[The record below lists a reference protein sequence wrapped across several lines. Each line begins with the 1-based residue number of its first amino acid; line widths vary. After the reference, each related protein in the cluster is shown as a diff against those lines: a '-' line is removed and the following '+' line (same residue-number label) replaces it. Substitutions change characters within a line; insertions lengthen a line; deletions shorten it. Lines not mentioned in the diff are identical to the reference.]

1 MVLNYIWIAFFLIA
15 FLVALIRT
23 IGGDNTIFGSIVDAT
38 FNSAELSFEISIGLV
53 GVLCLWMGILKIGEN
68 GGAINVMSKV
78 INPFFSKLFPEVP
91 ENHPARG
98 SMLMNFAANML
109 GLDNAATP
117 AGLKAMTELQ
127 ELNPIKDTASN
138 AQIMFLVLNTSGL
151 TLIPVTIMNY
161 RHTFGA
167 SNPSD
172 VFLPILISTFC
183 ASLFGLIVTSIY
195 QKINLFNKTILL
207 YLGAMS
213 IIVFGMLAYFS
224 QLDTEQLKIQSSL
237 LSNIILYGLICG
249 FIVMAM
255 LKKVNVYDSFIEGAK
270 GGFEI
275 AVKIIPFLV
284 AILVSIAVFK
294 ASGAMDYLSL
304 GMQWVFG
311 LFLEDTTFV
320 DAIPT
325 ALMRPLS
332 GSGARGMMLSS
343 WSEFGVDS
351 FVGRLTATM
360 QGATDTTFYIVA
372 VYFGSVAIKNTR
384 YAIKVGLLAD
394 LGGVI
399 ASVIVCS
406 MFFKTEEVHLTKN
419 EMASEIVN
427 VWNDKN
433 SKLEDKTLDFL
444 SEDIVFIDQ
453 SYDTIAKGKEAFI
466 NFESINSDSISL
478 EKIIEVDEVVYIK
491 TQNGKNSYKVL
502 FDKGKVVEVMY
513 QGNYVNQ

>member
-1 MVLNYIWIAFFLIA
+1 
-15 FLVALIRT
+15 
-23 IGGDNTIFGSIVDAT
+23 
-38 FNSAELSFEISIGLV
+38 
-53 GVLCLWMGILKIGEN
+53 
-68 GGAINVMSKV
+68 
-78 INPFFSKLFPEVP
+78 
-91 ENHPARG
+91 
-98 SMLMNFAANML
+98 
-109 GLDNAATP
+109 
-117 AGLKAMTELQ
+117 
-127 ELNPIKDTASN
+127 
-138 AQIMFLVLNTSGL
+138 MFLVLNTSGL

-207 YLGAMS
+207 YLGGMS
-213 IIVFGMLAYFS
+213 LIVFGMLAYFS
-224 QLDTEQLKIQSSL
+224 QLDTEQLKTQSSL

-255 LKKVNVYDSFIEGAK
+255 MKKVNVYDSFIEGAK
-270 GGFEI
+270 GGFQI

-294 ASGAMDYLSL
+294 ASGAMDYLSF

-399 ASVIVCS
+399 ASIIVCS
-406 MFFKTEEVHLTKN
+406 MFFKTEEVHLSKKQ
-419 EMASEIVN
+419 MASEIVN
-427 VWNDKN
+427 VWNEKN
-433 SKLEDKTLDFL
+433 SNIKDEKLNFISDDV
-444 SEDIVFIDQ
+444 VFIDQ
-453 SYDTIAKGKEAFI
+453 SYDTITNGKQEFI
-466 NFESINSDSISL
+466 NFDSFNNDSIIL
-478 EKIIEVDEVVYIK
+478 NKIIEVEEVIFIK
-491 TQNGKNSYKVL
+491 TENGKNSFKIT
-502 FDKGKVVEVMY
+502 FDKGKVIEVMY
-513 QGNYVNQ
+513 QGNYPN